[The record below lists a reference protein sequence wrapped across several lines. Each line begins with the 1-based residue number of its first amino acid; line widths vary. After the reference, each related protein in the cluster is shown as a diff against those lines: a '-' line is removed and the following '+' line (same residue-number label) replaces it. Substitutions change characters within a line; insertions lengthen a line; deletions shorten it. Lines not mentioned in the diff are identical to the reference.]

1 MRGYFLVVP
10 KQRAEEVRHKLL
22 ELSLIEKHL
31 KVLREGDSILFPVKE
46 RFDSEFPFE
55 EREVSE
61 EFRRISHYS
70 EIVEIAEGLRPFL
83 PTSLDII
90 GDIALIRLPDELR
103 DHGGAVGNAIL
114 KANKHVR
121 CVFADEGVGG
131 EFRIRNVRHLAGD
144 NRTKTVHHEY
154 GLRFAIDVTKAYFS
168 PRLATDRVR
177 VTQQVAPGEAVLDLF
192 SGVGPYAIMIA
203 KKRTPSIVYAV
214 DGNPAAFELLEE
226 NVRIN
231 KAEKVKAMLSDARA
245 ALKTVGKVDRLILD
259 LPQSAL
265 EYYVDALRSVKVG
278 GTLHYYEILET
289 VELEERKESLVED
302 ARREGIEID
311 LTAIREVKTYSPA
324 QKHFAFD
331 IRVSRE

>member
-1 MRGYFLVVP
+1 MRRLCLVVP
-10 KQRAEEVRHKLL
+10 RQKAEKVRQDLL
-22 ELSLIEKHL
+22 SRGILEKHL
-31 KVLREGDSILFPVKE
+31 AIRWEGGSILLPVTKHV
-46 RFDSEFPFE
+46 DLGYPVE
-55 EREVSE
+55 EREFAE
-61 EFRRISHYS
+61 TFRPVAHYS
-70 EIVEIAEGLRPFL
+70 EVVEISDELRPLL

-90 GDIALIRLPDELR
+90 GDIALVRLPDELR
-103 DHGGAVGNAIL
+103 DYGGAVGNAIL

-131 EFRIRNVRHLAGD
+131 VFRIRNVRHLAGE

-154 GLRFAIDVTKAYFS
+154 GLRFAIDVSKAYFS

-203 KKRTPSIVYAV
+203 KKRAPSIVYAI

-245 ALKTVGKVDRLILD
+245 ALKTIGKVDRLILD

-265 EYYVDALRSVKVG
+265 QYYIDALRSVKAG

-289 VELEERKESLVED
+289 VELEERKERLVED
-302 ARREGIEID
+302 ARREGIEVE
-311 LTAIREVKTYSPA
+311 LTAVKEVKTYSPA

-331 IRVSRE
+331 VRVSRE